1 MRPEINGFTA
11 FTSVMIYTAYDHY
24 RNSTGV
30 RSQMDFT
37 HYSDEAV
44 TIAVD
49 LVNSRGSWS
58 GFEYLPDASAVI
70 RFLDDHG
77 LSAPGSIGKQEIEKV
92 HNLRARLAAAFM
104 APDETTSV
112 TILNELLDE
121 VGTHPQLTDHDGG
134 GWHLHYVPAGKAVS
148 QQLTTVAAMGLANVI
163 AEHGF
168 ERIGICSAN
177 ECRDVYI
184 DTSRNKSRRY
194 CDDSCSSRMNVA
206 AYRARQKQ
214 DSA

>member
-1 MRPEINGFTA
+1 
-11 FTSVMIYTAYDHY
+11 
-24 RNSTGV
+24 
-30 RSQMDFT
+30 MDFT

-44 TIAVD
+44 AIAVD
-49 LVNSRGSWS
+49 LVNSRGSWT
-58 GFEYLPDASAVI
+58 GLEYLPDSEAVI
-70 RFLDDHG
+70 RFLGDHG
-77 LSAPGSIGKQEIEKV
+77 LPAPRSVGKREIENV
-92 HNLRARLAAAFM
+92 HTLRERLSAAFT
-104 APDETTSV
+104 APDEKTSV
-112 TILNELLDE
+112 NILNKLLDE

-148 QQLTTVAAMGLANVI
+148 EQLTAVAAMGLASVI

-168 ERIGICSAN
+168 RRIGICSAD

-184 DTSRNKSRRY
+184 DMSRNKSRRY

-206 AYRARQKQ
+206 AYRSRRKQ

>member
-1 MRPEINGFTA
+1 
-11 FTSVMIYTAYDHY
+11 
-24 RNSTGV
+24 
-30 RSQMDFT
+30 MDFT

-44 TIAVD
+44 AIAVD

-58 GFEYLPDASAVI
+58 GSEYLPDSEAVFG
-70 RFLDDHG
+70 FLRDHG
-77 LSAPGSIGKQEIEKV
+77 LSAPQSIGKQEITSI
-92 HNLRARLAAAFM
+92 HALRSRLADAFM

-112 TILNELLDE
+112 TILNQLLDE

-134 GWHLHYVPAGKAVS
+134 GWHLHYVPASKAVS
-148 QQLTTVAAMGLANVI
+148 QQLTTVAAMGLATVI

-168 ERIGICSAN
+168 ERIGVCSAD

-206 AYRARQKQ
+206 AYRARRKQ
-214 DSA
+214 DTA